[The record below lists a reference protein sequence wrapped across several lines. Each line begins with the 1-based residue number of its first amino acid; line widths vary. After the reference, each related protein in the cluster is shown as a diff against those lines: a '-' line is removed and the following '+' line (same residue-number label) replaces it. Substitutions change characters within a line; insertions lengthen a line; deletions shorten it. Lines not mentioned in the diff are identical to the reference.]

1 MSIKKTA
8 SAHWAGDLKTGIG
21 SISTETG
28 VLRDAPYG
36 FKARFEGGKG
46 TNPEELIG
54 AAHAGCFSM
63 ALSMILG
70 DAGLKADS
78 IDTKAEVTL
87 DQVDGGFAITAV
99 HLILKAKI
107 PGATQQQFDELTKKA
122 KEGCPVSKVLNA
134 KITLDA
140 TLQS

>member
-28 VLRDAPYG
+28 VLREAPYG
-36 FKARFEGGKG
+36 FKARL
-46 TNPEELIG
+46 NPEELIG

-78 IDTKAEVTL
+78 LDTTAEVTL

-99 HLILKAKI
+99 HLVLKAKV
-107 PGATQQQFDELTKKA
+107 PGATQEQFNELTKKA

-140 TLQS
+140 TLLS